1 MSQQDK
7 RLGVG
12 GLLIL
17 IGAIFLLG
25 NLGVIPWE
33 IRHYVFSWKGILII
47 VGTALIISKDDKT
60 PGIILVAIGGAFLIP
75 EILGIHFSMRTF
87 WPVILIIIGVLFILR
102 QRGRDPFSNDKEND
116 VDVIDDV
123 NIFGGGE
130 VVINSQSFKGGKV
143 TSIFGGGQYNM
154 VHAKLGGNPVVIDC
168 FAMFGG
174 ATFIVPADWK
184 IKVEITAIFGGFSD
198 KRSVSAT
205 NEDNVLVVK
214 GFVLFGGGEVKGY

>member
-17 IGAIFLLG
+17 IGAIFLLS

-33 IRHYVFSWKGILII
+33 LRHYVFSWKGILII

-60 PGIILVAIGGAFLIP
+60 PGIILVAIGSAFLIP

-87 WPVILIIIGVLFILR
+87 WPVILIIIGVLFVLR
-102 QRGRDPFSNDKEND
+102 QRGQDPFNKDKENN
-116 VDVIDDV
+116 VDYIDDV

-130 VVINSQSFKGGKV
+130 VIINSQNFKGGKV

-154 VHAKLGGNPVVIDC
+154 MHAKLGTNPVVMDC

-174 ATFIVPADWK
+174 ATFIVPRDWK
-184 IKVEITAIFGGFSD
+184 VKLEVTAIFGGFSD
-198 KRSVSAT
+198 KRNIGTTSE
-205 NEDNVLVVK
+205 EDVMVIK
-214 GFVLFGGGEVKGY
+214 GFVLFGGGELKSY